1 MARLFQAIL
10 QLVHRQVDSVRTELK
25 QEGEFLGGKPD
36 EISEDEVAAIRPL
49 LSLSGGVGKA
59 LAMELLLGGFE
70 AGGPSRREEWHNHFG
85 LVPEDTLDAF
95 VEVVQALDVEAVRTR
110 LRELCVANW
119 LVFQCSSEVWLRHE
133 TTKLEWVPGT
143 VYDHYFS
150 FTNGLRR
157 IEAIRI
163 RLNTVDGEVSTLP
176 FGASSLI
183 RALPYGFSG
192 DDDVEVFDQVRSLWR
207 LGTIRQ
213 IRNGMFTVQIAG
225 TNELKMVFYSFI
237 RRQPSSDSP
246 QWYFQD
252 DAGKFL
258 PYDEEVTQLI
268 EEAYQKREASV
279 EVNVVK
285 IRGMTPLQYTI
296 LLGTEM
302 EQHGRG
308 TKRPVLRESPP
319 RREQPTPVAQTSFA
333 ANAEPFAAPVPLTAT
348 RSAPASLQPTAPRP
362 CPETQFELM
371 CGRWKDLPYKMP
383 TEANRLSSFFTTPG
397 SKQRAGQYALATR
410 PLCHEAVARLLEEFR
425 HYKVVWGS
433 ATERAVYGS
442 RDSMLTVAG
451 FIRRLLTKRPLM
463 FMTEC
468 DEYVLRDG
476 RTSGKSTVRGPS
488 FDDIGTF
495 REQAPLVMEDYQSY
509 DEMEISALLGMSVP
523 THFINTGG
531 RRNQGRAAPVGTC
544 EPRGI
549 YVGLV
554 GSRFERRNLMEWR
567 HMVVT
572 RDQNT
577 TKNGYGQGNSSAP
590 MLLEWAKLYGLG
602 YLPTFEEA
610 ESIAA
615 QGSERFVNLGNGT
628 YLDTEAYRARCEL
641 TADMFL
647 AEANE
652 RAEAEGAKALCHVVG
667 LGLGVWQLHG
677 KQVQIQADAYA
688 AAARRLSLPHV
699 AELHFSWF
707 DSCSACGG
715 VPGGGRIQTQ
725 DGGKILVEFGRRD
738 PAEKLPTPAP
748 GERAWLLVAQYAWD
762 GNSYPGN
769 EYWAGMLA
777 ASGDPAAAS
786 SSCIPELQ
794 NPEVN
799 VEAFAVENVH
809 IVPGASSRAR
819 RTLPREPTGFD
830 KQEAAVHI
838 QSVARGTSERRGYP
852 VPGATEAAGP
862 ADTRMP
868 CKFGCGCAA
877 APGKTR
883 GGRPFDTCCR
893 DCARSRGS
901 GRHDHGCP
909 GPR

>member
-463 FMTEC
+463 FMTES
-468 DEYVLRDG
+468 DQYVLRDG
-476 RTSGKSTVRGPS
+476 KTRGSSAGASGAS
-488 FDDIGTF
+488 FDHLGTN
-495 REQAPLVMEDYQSY
+495 RQKEPIVLSDYISY
-509 DEMEISALLGMSVP
+509 EEMEFSAMLGMSVP
-523 THFINTGG
+523 TAFINNGS
-531 RRNQGRAAPVGTC
+531 RNNSA
-544 EPRGI
+544 EPQPHGDFHPEGF
-549 YVGLV
+549 YVGLAGCRFERQDRMEWKQMV
-554 GSRFERRNLMEWR
+554 VTEEQNTAENGYGPAPTGNPMLKKWARLYGDKVGYFRTYDEAREQHRCEGEGEGSRFVRLGGYYFDTFAYAARMELM
-567 HMVVT
+567 
-572 RDQNT
+572 
-577 TKNGYGQGNSSAP
+577 
-590 MLLEWAKLYGLG
+590 
-602 YLPTFEEA
+602 A
-610 ESIAA
+610 E
-615 QGSERFVNLGNGT
+615 
-628 YLDTEAYRARCEL
+628 
-641 TADMFL
+641 MFL
-647 AEANE
+647 WEANE
-652 RAEAEGAKALCHVVG
+652 RAKQARKVAFCHIVG
-667 LGLGVWQLHG
+667 LGLGVWQVHDRQAQL
-677 KQVQIQADAYA
+677 QVDAYA
-688 AAARRLSLPHV
+688 AVLRRLTLRHV
-699 AELHFSWF
+699 SEMHFSWIGA
-707 DSCSACGG
+707 DNCGG
-715 VPGGGRIQTQ
+715 VRNGETFKENDNSVRVVFDRRNPADPIPGR
-725 DGGKILVEFGRRD
+725 
-738 PAEKLPTPAP
+738 AP
-748 GERAWLLVAQYAWD
+748 GDEEWLLVAQYAWD

-769 EYWAGMLA
+769 EYWDGMLS
-777 ASGDPAAAS
+777 ASGDPAAACCS
-786 SSCIPELQ
+786 FIPELQ
-794 NPEVN
+794 NPDVN
-799 VEAFAVENVH
+799 AEAFHEDNLHLVD
-809 IVPGASSRAR
+809 PYKDSASSSLWLLPLES
-819 RTLPREPTGFD
+819 LPRPFSI
-830 KQEAAVHI
+830 AA
-838 QSVARGTSERRGYP
+838 SSASSS
-852 VPGATEAAGP
+852 PG
-862 ADTRMP
+862 
-868 CKFGCGCAA
+868 CV
-877 APGKTR
+877 GK
-883 GGRPFDTCCR
+883 
-893 DCARSRGS
+893 GS
-901 GRHDHGCP
+901 GKGGYNSAMGGVPSGTGGYRSSVL
-909 GPR
+909 